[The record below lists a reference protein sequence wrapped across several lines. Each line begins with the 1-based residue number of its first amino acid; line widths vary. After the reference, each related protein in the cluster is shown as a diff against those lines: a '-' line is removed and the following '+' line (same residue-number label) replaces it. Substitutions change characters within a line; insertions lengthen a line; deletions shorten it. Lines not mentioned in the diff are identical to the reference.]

1 VIKIN
6 PALPK
11 AFGLRGTLYL
21 FKDQYNLAIKDLT
34 AAIKLDPNFAAAYYR
49 RGLAYGLTTQFISAL
64 ADLNR
69 AIQLNPNDKEYYK
82 TRAIIYRGL
91 GKKSLAALD
100 EQTSQDLSIQ

>member
-1 VIKIN
+1 L
-6 PALPK
+6 ALPV
-11 AFGLRGTLYL
+11 
-21 FKDQYNLAIKDLT
+21 
-34 AAIKLDPNFAAAYYR
+34 FAALR
-49 RGLAYGLTTQFISAL
+49 FSQFISAL

-100 EQTSQDLSIQ
+100 GQTSQDLSFQ